1 MDIKNDSFKNCES
14 LRTMCSL
21 DTNISY
27 ISPLDNSLVTLNTN
41 VRVKR
46 KVSFNPQIEIIKVEN
61 LKHFNSRNNMS
72 SKEIYDNLIKEKKRI
87 KFNKSEIENEYRRN
101 QSCIECILF

>member
-1 MDIKNDSFKNCES
+1 MDIQKGYFKNCES
-14 LRTMCSL
+14 LRTMSSL
-21 DTNISY
+21 ETNISY
-27 ISPLDNSLVTLNTN
+27 ISPLDNSLVTIKNN
-41 VRVKR
+41 VSVKR

>member
-1 MDIKNDSFKNCES
+1 
-14 LRTMCSL
+14 
-21 DTNISY
+21 
-27 ISPLDNSLVTLNTN
+27 
-41 VRVKR
+41 
-46 KVSFNPQIEIIKVEN
+46 
-61 LKHFNSRNNMS
+61 MS